1 MSLSLTKIFDLIILF
16 ILAVLS
22 VILFR
27 LINIDLAIQQM
38 FFHAETGWFL
48 KEAPPWNWLYHYG
61 NLAALIL
68 SVFSLVVFALSF
80 NFAKFYPY
88 RMISLFLVLVMLIGP
103 GLLINS
109 ILKDNWGRPRPRNIT
124 EFGGKNSYEEL
135 LEIDPESKGKSFPCG
150 HCSMG
155 FYFMALYFVL
165 RRKKRILSCLFLFG
179 GIGYGL
185 LIGMARIIQGG
196 HFASD
201 VIWSGIL
208 VYLTAAGVFYLL
220 KLDRNIFPTK
230 PFQLDPK
237 RKLLNLII
245 LILII
250 FLIIGVLTATPFE
263 EEKDITSQLLN
274 RKYDA
279 IHYQL
284 EIFQGDVEIE
294 LTNKFQINFSAHGF
308 GFPQSDIDHDFTEF
322 LRNDTLFIHYRQEKD
337 GFFTE
342 LVAENQ
348 FQLLENEYVNIELK
362 IENEG
367 NVYLPSIMKENWSFE
382 KEKSTIFTTKKAIR
396 IYLKEGEVVF
406 SESPERNEKLDE

>member
-1 MSLSLTKIFDLIILF
+1 MSLSLTKKLDLIILF
-16 ILAVLS
+16 VLAVLS

-27 LINIDLAIQQM
+27 LINIDLTVQRM
-38 FFHAETGWFL
+38 FFHSETGWFL
-48 KEAPPWNWLYHYG
+48 KETPPWNWFYHYS
-61 NLAALIL
+61 NLPALIL
-68 SVFSLVVFALSF
+68 SVLSLVVFALSF
-80 NFAKFYPY
+80 NFAKFYRY
-88 RMISLFLVLVMLIGP
+88 KLISLFLVLVMIIGP

-124 EFGGKNSYEEL
+124 EFGGKYSYEEL

-155 FYFMALYFVL
+155 FYFMAFYFVL
-165 RRKKRILSCLFLFG
+165 RKRKRILSYLFLFG
-179 GIGYGL
+179 GIVYGL

-201 VIWSGIL
+201 VILSGIL
-208 VYLTAAGVFYLL
+208 VYLTAAGFFYLF
-220 KLDRNIFPTK
+220 KLDKNIFPRSSFH
-230 PFQLDPK
+230 PDPK

-263 EEKDITSQLLN
+263 EKKNIISQLQK
-274 RKYDA
+274 REYDA
-279 IHYQL
+279 INYQL

-294 LTNKFQINFSAHGF
+294 FTNNFQINFSAHGF
-308 GFPQSDIDHDFTEF
+308 GFPQSDIDHNFTEF
-322 LRNDTLFIHYRQEKD
+322 VRNDTLFIHYRQEKD

-342 LVAENQ
+342 LNAENQ
-348 FQLLENEYVNIELK
+348 FQLVKNINMSIELK

-367 NVYLPSIMKENWSFE
+367 NVYLPANMKGNWSWE
-382 KEKSTIFTTKKAIR
+382 KEGSTILKTKKAIR
-396 IYLKEGEVVF
+396 IQLKEGEVVF
-406 SESPERNEKLDE
+406 PESPERNEELDE